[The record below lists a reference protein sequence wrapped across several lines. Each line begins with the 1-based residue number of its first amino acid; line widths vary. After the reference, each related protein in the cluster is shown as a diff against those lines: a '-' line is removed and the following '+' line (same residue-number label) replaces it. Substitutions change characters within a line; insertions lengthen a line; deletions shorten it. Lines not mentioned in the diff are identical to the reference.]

1 MAQADSLPGMEDVM
15 ELKVPIFE
23 LTVKGGWIMIPIAL
37 LSVVAI
43 YIFVERFFAIR
54 KASQEDIHF
63 MNRIKEFIHEGKID
77 AAKRLA
83 QNTESPVSRMIEA
96 GITRIG
102 RPMTDVNAAIENVGK
117 LEVYK
122 LERGLPTLA
131 TAAGAAPMLGFLGT
145 VIGMIRAFFA
155 MANAGSNIDVSLL
168 SNGIYIAMVTT
179 AAGLFVG
186 IIAYFC
192 YNILVSRIEKVV
204 FILEARSSEFMDLL
218 NEPGK

>member
-1 MAQADSLPGMEDVM
+1 MAQADSLPGMEEVM
-15 ELKVPIFE
+15 ELNVPILE
-23 LTVKGGWIMIPIAL
+23 LTIKGGWIMIPIAL

-54 KASQEDIHF
+54 KASQEDLHF

-83 QNTESPVSRMIEA
+83 QSTDTPVSRMIEV

-117 LEVYK
+117 LEIYK

-192 YNILVSRIEKVV
+192 YNILVARIEKVV
-204 FILEARSSEFMDLL
+204 FTLEARSSEFMDLL
-218 NEPGK
+218 NEPGQ